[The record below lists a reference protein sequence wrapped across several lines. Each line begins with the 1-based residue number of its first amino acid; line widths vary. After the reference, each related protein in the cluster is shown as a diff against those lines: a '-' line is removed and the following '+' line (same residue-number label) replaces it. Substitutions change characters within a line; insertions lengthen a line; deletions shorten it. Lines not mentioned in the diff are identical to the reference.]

1 MNSRELHI
9 FAFEVH
15 CPSFIENI
23 MNPNDNKNDI
33 VRIELTAPQKEQ
45 VKQAIG
51 KDADSIELNLQEL
64 EERIAPR
71 RMDG

>member
-1 MNSRELHI
+1 
-9 FAFEVH
+9 
-15 CPSFIENI
+15 

-33 VRIELTAPQKEQ
+33 VRIDLTEPQKAQ

-51 KDADSIELNLQEL
+51 KDADSIELNTQEL

-71 RMDG
+71 MMAP